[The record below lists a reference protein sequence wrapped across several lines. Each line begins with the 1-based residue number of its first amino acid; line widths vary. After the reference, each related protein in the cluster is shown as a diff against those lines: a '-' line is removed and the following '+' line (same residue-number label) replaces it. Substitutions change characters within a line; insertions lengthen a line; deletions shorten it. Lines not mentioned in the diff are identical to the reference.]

1 MLEKVIWILLMGFFV
16 RQIARRMGVL
26 KLVGTLDPHMGNVA
40 DLPRAIAQTMGEH
53 DHA

>member
-16 RQIARRMGVL
+16 RQIARRMGVV
-26 KLVGTLDPHMGNVA
+26 KLVGIIGLYISNVA
-40 DLPRAIAQTMGEH
+40 DLPRAIAQTMGEY